1 MCTGGSTARHLLF
14 GRLIWVTRIEED
26 KNGDSI
32 IRNPINVP
40 YVAKGILPYRGLGS
54 GIKRALDEWQDIDF
68 IDDRE
73 GCLFIVTVRR
83 IKPVDT
89 RKKPKEVGEKV
100 GEKLTQNQ
108 QSIIQGIIDNPYV
121 SAKELSK
128 IVGISSRKIEDN
140 IKKLKVLGVLM
151 RVDPFDEML

>member
-1 MCTGGSTARHLLF
+1 M
-14 GRLIWVTRIEED
+14 
-26 KNGDSI
+26 
-32 IRNPINVP
+32 
-40 YVAKGILPYRGLGS
+40 AKGILPYRGLGS

-89 RKKPKEVGEKV
+89 RKKPKEV